1 MKTMSMLRPMPLAS
15 VIHNMHGKLY
25 GGSFD
30 VDSRQELLH
39 LDQLMLRRLSK
50 LRLLMLKIQD
60 LLPHR
65 WW

>member
-1 MKTMSMLRPMPLAS
+1 MSMLRPMSLAS

-25 GGSFD
+25 GGSFG